1 MSTFINKQDYHK
13 QIKAEVF
20 DQVIDD
26 SDQIRLDAQLAGQAE
41 VESYLRGRFDVAQI
55 FNKTGTAR
63 HPLVLL
69 YLIDIVLY
77 HIHSR
82 INPINI
88 PDIRQVRYDN
98 AIDWLKKVAKGE
110 ISPDL
115 PIKEDANGNPA
126 TLWKVGSNTKFNSDY

>member
-1 MSTFINKQDYHK
+1 MPFINKQDYFK
-13 QIKAEVF
+13 QIKEEVF
-20 DQVIDD
+20 DQVTDD
-26 SDQIRLDAQLAGQAE
+26 STQIRLDAELAGQAE
-41 VESYLRGRFDVAQI
+41 VESYLRDRFDVANI
-55 FNKTGTAR
+55 FNKTGEQR
-63 HPLVLL
+63 HPLILL

-98 AIDWLKKVAKGE
+98 AIEWLKKVAKGE

-115 PIKEDANGNPA
+115 PIKEDEEGNA
-126 TLWKVGSNTKFNSDY
+126 ETLWKLNSNKKFNSDY

>member
-1 MSTFINKQDYHK
+1 MPFINKSDYFK
-13 QIKAEVF
+13 QIKEEVF
-20 DQVIDD
+20 DQIIED
-26 SDQIRLDAQLAGQAE
+26 SNQIRLDAELAGQSE
-41 VESYLRGRFDVAQI
+41 MESYLRDRFDVAQI
-55 FNKTGTAR
+55 FNKTGAAR
-63 HPLVLL
+63 HPLILL

-98 AIDWLKKVAKGE
+98 AIEWLKKVSKGE

-115 PIKEDANGNPA
+115 PTKEDEEGNTA
-126 TLWKVGSNTKFNSDY
+126 TLWKMGSNKKFNSEY